1 MAPGRRREEGVVKRR
16 RIGMAALRVA
26 ALTATVAATATGC
39 GDDGSGG
46 GGDPGS
52 LTVWLMDGSAPES
65 WVNELNRA
73 FERRHGVEVT
83 VEIQQWDGIQ
93 DRVTTALSED
103 GTVDVLEI
111 GNTQT
116 VGYAATG
123 GLAELGGLAGEPWN
137 DAMLASAEAD
147 GTLYAAP
154 WYGANRVVIYDK
166 SVWAEAG
173 AEVPATREEWIE
185 ALEAIEENTDAEPIY
200 LPGQSYYV
208 LGGFIADEGGD
219 FAVADSGEG
228 WRGALNTPAGRAGMV
243 FYTELQAFSAS
254 PTDNDEASP
263 QQSTEVIP
271 NQENQEVAS
280 WIGLGWEAAGAIA
293 AIEEQGG
300 EADFGYFPIPGKTED
315 QPGHVFMGGSNL
327 AVSERAGNRD
337 MALEWLRMA
346 TSREWAQRFTDAQDG
361 GVVPGRTDV
370 TAEPAPGSFAEAMV
384 QSADV
389 GWLPPLT
396 TGWANVETDPN
407 PIKELMTAAL
417 DGDDYAEAAEAAD
430 AEITTRINRE

>member
-1 MAPGRRREEGVVKRR
+1 MKRTRFGRTALA
-16 RIGMAALRVA
+16 MAAL
-26 ALTATVAATATGC
+26 AATATAC
-39 GDDGSGG
+39 GDDGTGATGG
-46 GGDPGS
+46 GGDDGS

-65 WVNELNRA
+65 WVAELNEA
-73 FERRHGVEVT
+73 FEREHGVEVT

-93 DRVTTALSED
+93 DRLTTALSED

-123 GLAELGGLAGEPWN
+123 GLTPLDAHLAGQPWN
-137 DAMLASAEAD
+137 DAMRSSAEVD

-154 WYGANRVVIYDK
+154 WYGANRVVIYDR
-166 SVWAEAG
+166 SIWAEAG
-173 AEVPATREEWIE
+173 AEVPATREEWID

-219 FAVADSGEG
+219 FAVADGDG
-228 WRGALNTPAGRAGMV
+228 WRGALDTPAGRAGMD
-243 FYTELQAFSAS
+243 FYAELQAFSTS

-271 NQENQEVAS
+271 NQEVAS
-280 WIGLGWEAAGAIA
+280 WIGLGWEAAGAAA
-293 AIEEQGG
+293 AIEERGG
-300 EADFGYFPIPGKTED
+300 EADFGYFPIPGTTAER
-315 QPGHVFMGGSNL
+315 PGHVFMGGSNL
-327 AVSERAGNRD
+327 AVSERAGNRE
-337 MALEWLRMA
+337 MAVKWLRMA
-346 TSREWAQRFTDAQDG
+346 TSREWAQRFVDALDG
-361 GVVPGRTDV
+361 GVVPARTDV

-384 QSADV
+384 RSADV

-396 TGWANVETDPN
+396 TGWANVETEPN

-417 DGDDYAEAAEAAD
+417 DGGDYAEAAEAAD
-430 AEITTRINRE
+430 DEITTRINRE